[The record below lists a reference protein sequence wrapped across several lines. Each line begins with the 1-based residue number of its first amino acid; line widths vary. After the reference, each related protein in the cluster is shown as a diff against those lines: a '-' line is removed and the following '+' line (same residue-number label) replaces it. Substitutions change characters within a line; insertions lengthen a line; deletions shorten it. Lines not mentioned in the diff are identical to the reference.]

1 MEELADKRLAPQEL
15 DKQNNL
21 KETKKTNIFKML
33 IETKKGKKITMK
45 RQAWNGTKLNM
56 DKLKM

>member
-33 IETKKGKKITMK
+33 IETKKTPDFADFIISK
-45 RQAWNGTKLNM
+45 Q
-56 DKLKM
+56 

>member
-1 MEELADKRLAPQEL
+1 MGELADKRLAPQEL

-45 RQAWNGTKLNM
+45 RQA
-56 DKLKM
+56 